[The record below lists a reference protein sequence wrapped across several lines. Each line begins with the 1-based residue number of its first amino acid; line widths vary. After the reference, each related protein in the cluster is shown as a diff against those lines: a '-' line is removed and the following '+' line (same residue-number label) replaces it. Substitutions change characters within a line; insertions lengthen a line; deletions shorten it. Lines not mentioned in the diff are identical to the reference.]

1 MGARI
6 DNLLNRPNYGG
17 FSGGREDNWGQYR
30 QAMKQGHFSGFTGNL
45 LQEDMVTQA
54 SMGPIV
60 DRTKEH
66 LSTADVA
73 VIQARRLLLG
83 ALDDMHA
90 GIASGRMMR
99 RMVASRLAPSTMAAS
114 SSSVGIAFM

>member
-1 MGARI
+1 
-6 DNLLNRPNYGG
+6 
-17 FSGGREDNWGQYR
+17 
-30 QAMKQGHFSGFTGNL
+30 MKRGHFSGFTGNL

-73 VIQARRLLLG
+73 VIQARRLLLQ
-83 ALDDMHA
+83 ALDDMEA
-90 GIASGRMMR
+90 GRPVVGSGPELDHRD
-99 RMVASRLAPSTMAAS
+99 VVPVDEILPANT
-114 SSSVGIAFM
+114 

>member
-1 MGARI
+1 MR
-6 DNLLNRPNYGG
+6 R
-17 FSGGREDNWGQYR
+17 
-30 QAMKQGHFSGFTGNL
+30 GHFSGFTGNL

-73 VIQARRLLLG
+73 VIQARRLLLQ
-83 ALDDMHA
+83 ALDDMEA
-90 GIASGRMMR
+90 GRPVVGSGPDLDHRDVVPVDEILPAR
-99 RMVASRLAPSTMAAS
+99 T
-114 SSSVGIAFM
+114 